1 MCKEKLITGIK
12 VTQQMSKARNILNSQ
27 VVPREELFQIR
38 KKNGQLSPE
47 LLNALKKNA

>member
-1 MCKEKLITGIK
+1 VL
-12 VTQQMSKARNILNSQ
+12 
-27 VVPREELFQIR
+27 PREELFQIR